1 MAVFSFLSGRL
12 VHVSEQAPSILHCKK
27 EFLESS
33 HFVELLAPQDV
44 RVFYTHTAHAQLPFW
59 NNWTQRG
66 NGTNIQMFILPSK
79 DQFHSSRNSTQMNA
93 LFRTC
98 KYVVFLISSF

>member
-12 VHVSEQAPSILHCKK
+12 VHISEQATLILNCKK

-33 HFVELLAPQDV
+33 HFVELLAPEDV

-66 NGTNIQMFILPSK
+66 NRTNAQMFTLFHE
-79 DQFHSSRNSTQMNA
+79 DQFHSWQKKLRN
-93 LFRTC
+93 
-98 KYVVFLISSF
+98 